1 MADTTTVILNEQENS
16 EMRIGQELYEMT
28 KSAGFKH
35 LKEKLDEAA
44 FHSWIDPREI
54 DKPNGLSKEEWEWR
68 ELNGFHAANNARE
81 LLEWIASMI
90 SRSEY
95 LEKKK
100 SGEIVNKPLTIGR

>member
-1 MADTTTVILNEQENS
+1 MDNTVKPILNEPEQQEL
-16 EMRIGQELYEMT
+16 RIGQELYEMT
-28 KSAGFKH
+28 KTAGFKH
-35 LKEKLDEAA
+35 LKQKLEDAA

-54 DKPNGLSKEEWEWR
+54 DAPNGLSKAEWEWR

-81 LLEWIASMI
+81 LMEWIQSMI

-100 SGEIVNKPLTIGR
+100 SGEIVNKPLTLG